1 MPPKTL
7 LEWLDHPPPDRGI
20 RFAQAD
26 GTWTFHG
33 YPELAE
39 RARGAAG
46 ALARRGVR
54 AGDVVVLL
62 GRAGPDLVA
71 ALYGALLAGATPS
84 LLAPLLAFQDLDGYR
99 AHLRGVLRTA
109 CPALVLVDQGL
120 AEEAEILAAEG
131 AKVAPLTSLRASAAD
146 APARAEEGAGRL
158 ALLQFT
164 SGSSGSARGV
174 RLPYAAVEANIA
186 AIHAWLRWTPDDAF
200 VSWLP
205 LHHDMGLVGGLLSA
219 VTARS
224 DLWLM
229 QPEQFVREP
238 LRYLRA
244 LATPGVRLTVTASFA
259 LEYIVRRVPPS
270 ALEGLDFGGL
280 RGMVIGAERID
291 PRALDDFH
299 ARLSPAGFAREAL
312 LPAYGL
318 AEATLAV
325 TGVAPGAG
333 WTREAL
339 DPASLV
345 PGLPVRP
352 ASGPD
357 ATVVVGCGRP
367 AAGVQVAIAGEDG
380 APLPDGYVGEI
391 VVRGASVAEGYAGA
405 ADASATAL
413 HGGELRTGDAGF
425 LRDGELF
432 VLGRLGDSLKVRGR
446 MVFSEDLEVALAASG
461 VPRPRIAVLL
471 GEHGGTPTAVLL
483 SEEPQGAWRQAAEAL
498 LRRQTGGARVV
509 FVATARGGISR
520 TSSGKPRRR
529 PLWHAFATGAL
540 QAAPPF
546 RHTTPT
552 HG

>member
-1 MPPKTL
+1 MRATKL
-7 LEWLDHPPPDRGI
+7 LEWMDRPPLDRGI

-26 GTWTFHG
+26 STWTFHG
-33 YPELAE
+33 YAELAE
-39 RARGAAG
+39 RARRAAD
-46 ALARRGVR
+46 ALAGRGVR
-54 AGDVVVLL
+54 ADDVVVLL
-62 GRAGPDLVA
+62 GRSGPDFVA
-71 ALYGALLAGATPS
+71 ALYGVLLAGATPS
-84 LLAPLLAFQDLDGYR
+84 LLAPLLAFQDLDAYR

-109 CPALVLVDQGL
+109 SPVLALVDEGL

-131 AKVAPLTSLRASAAD
+131 AESVPIASLLSSPADASALAGT
-146 APARAEEGAGRL
+146 GAGRL

-186 AIHAWLRWTPDDAF
+186 AIHAWLRWTPEDAF

-219 VTARS
+219 VTAGS

-259 LEYIVRRVPPS
+259 LEYIVRRVAPA
-270 ALEGLDFGGL
+270 ALEGLDFSGL

-291 PRALDDFH
+291 ARALDDFH
-299 ARLSPAGFAREAL
+299 ALLSAAGLAREAL

-325 TGVAPGAG
+325 TGVDPGAG

-339 DPASLV
+339 DPASLA
-345 PGLPVRP
+345 PGMPVR
-352 ASGPD
+352 AANGPD

-367 AAGVQVAIAGEDG
+367 AAGVRVTIDGEDG

-391 VVRGASVAEGYAGA
+391 VVRGVSVAEGYAGA

-413 HGGELRTGDAGF
+413 RDGELRTGDAGF
-425 LRDGELF
+425 VRDGQLF

-446 MVFSEDLEVALAASG
+446 MVFSEDLEVALAAAG

-471 GEHGGTPTAVLL
+471 GEHEGAPTAVLL
-483 SEEPQGAWRQAAEAL
+483 SEEPQGAWRPAAEAL

-540 QAAPPF
+540 QAASPF
-546 RHTTPT
+546 RHTAPA

>member
-1 MPPKTL
+1 MPATKVL
-7 LEWLDHPPPDRGI
+7 AWLDHPSPDRGI
-20 RFAQAD
+20 RFARAD

-33 YPELAE
+33 YAELAE
-39 RARGAAG
+39 RARRAAAG
-46 ALARRGVR
+46 LARRGVR
-54 AGDVVVLL
+54 ADDVVVLL

-71 ALYGALLAGATPS
+71 ALYGTLLAGATPS

-109 CPALVLVDQGL
+109 RPALVLVDEGL
-120 AEEAEILAAEG
+120 AEEAELLAGEG
-131 AKVAPLTSLRASAAD
+131 AEVAPIASLLASPADGPTPAGAA
-146 APARAEEGAGRL
+146 RL

-174 RLPYAAVEANIA
+174 RLPYAALEANIA

-219 VTARS
+219 VTAGG

-259 LEYIVRRVPPS
+259 LEYIVRRVPP
-270 ALEGLDFGGL
+270 AAVQGLDFTGL

-291 PRALDDFH
+291 ARTLDDFH
-299 ARLSPAGFAREAL
+299 ARLSPGGLAREAL

-325 TGVAPGAG
+325 TGVAPGTG

-339 DPASLV
+339 DPASLA

-352 ASGPD
+352 ANGPH

-367 AAGVQVAIAGEDG
+367 AAGVRVAIAGEDG
-380 APLPDGYVGEI
+380 AALPDGYVGEI
-391 VVRGASVAEGYAGA
+391 VVRGASLAEGYAGA

-413 HGGELRTGDAGF
+413 RHGELRTGDAGF
-425 LRDGELF
+425 VRDGQLF

-446 MVFSEDLEVALAASG
+446 MVFSEDLEAALAAAG
-461 VPRPRIAVLL
+461 IPRPRIAVLL
-471 GEHGGTPTAVLL
+471 GEHGGTPVAVLL
-483 SEEPQGAWRQAAEAL
+483 SEEPQGAWRPAAEAL
-498 LRRQTGGARVV
+498 LRRQTGGAQVV

-529 PLWHAFATGAL
+529 PLWHAFATGTL
-540 QAAPPF
+540 QAAPPL
-546 RHTTPT
+546 RHTTPA